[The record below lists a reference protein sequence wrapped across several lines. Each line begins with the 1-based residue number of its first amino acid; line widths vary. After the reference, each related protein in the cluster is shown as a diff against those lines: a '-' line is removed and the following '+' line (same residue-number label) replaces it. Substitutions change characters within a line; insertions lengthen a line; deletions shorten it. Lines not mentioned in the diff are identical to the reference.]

1 MRMAQQRVLIL
12 RYTINND
19 NILNIMYV
27 RNLDKMSWYKLVNLY
42 IEINP
47 DFTSQKI
54 ESLYDYSREELIFLI
69 TIHL

>member
-1 MRMAQQRVLIL
+1 
-12 RYTINND
+12 
-19 NILNIMYV
+19 MYV

-69 TIHL
+69 TMHL